1 MNTQRITEGISRVF
15 AKEVELIL
23 SDTTIDP
30 DERFL
35 RFLSLVE
42 LNFISLKVV
51 NEFND
56 MVVATK
62 KMSDAVKDIANET
75 VSRNDAEK
83 FFKETLNE
91 ESVQ

>member
-35 RFLSLVE
+35 SLVE

-56 MVVATK
+56 MVVAIK
-62 KMSDAVKDIANET
+62 EMSDAVKDIANET